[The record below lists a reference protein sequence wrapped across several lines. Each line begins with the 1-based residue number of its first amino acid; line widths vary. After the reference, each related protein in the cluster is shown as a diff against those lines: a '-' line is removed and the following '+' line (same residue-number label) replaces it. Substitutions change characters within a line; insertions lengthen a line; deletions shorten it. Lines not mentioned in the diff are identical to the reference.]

1 MDNKIQIFEEKFSKS
16 VYYIY
21 GQKHMKKS
29 LREIREEIRLAE
41 MSFLIRFS
49 IHIPYKTC
57 LLNVQANFHLGIWRT
72 ELARRERIT

>member
-1 MDNKIQIFEEKFSKS
+1 MDNKIQLFKEKFSKS

-21 GQKHMKKS
+21 IQKHMKKS

-41 MSFLIRFS
+41 ISFLIRFS

-57 LLNVQANFHLGIWRT
+57 LFSVLANFHLGIWRT
-72 ELARRERIT
+72 ERE

>member
-1 MDNKIQIFEEKFSKS
+1 MDNKIQIFEEKIS

-49 IHIPYKTC
+49 IHIPYKT
-57 LLNVQANFHLGIWRT
+57 LLFSVQANFHLGIWRT